1 VRWFFI
7 AILALGACTKIEDA
21 VSGAPQQ
28 LRSSDGSLE
37 ITVPGSWKVDK
48 LNDQAT
54 IQAANRMAE
63 LYVIV
68 LSEPKDDFA
77 DMTLQKYS
85 EATRSQQ
92 LKSMKSG
99 AEEGPTARTLNGL
112 PAIEYVLRGSVDGAN
127 VVMKHVAVDG
137 TKRFHQVL
145 VWTLKSKWDAEQ
157 ATLDAVVAS
166 LKETNGKP

>member
-7 AILALGACTKIEDA
+7 AILALCACTKIEDA

-28 LRSSDGSLE
+28 LRSADGSLE

-48 LNDQAT
+48 LNDQAA

-68 LSEPKDDFA
+68 LSESKEDFT

-92 LKSMKSG
+92 LKAMKSG
-99 AEEGPTARTLNGL
+99 AEEGPTARTLNGM
-112 PAIEYVLRGSVDGAN
+112 PAIEYVLRGSVDSAN
-127 VVMKHVAVDG
+127 VVMKHVAVEG
-137 TKRFHQVL
+137 TKRYHQVL
-145 VWTLKSKWDAEQ
+145 VWTLKSKWDSEQ
-157 ATLDAVVAS
+157 AALDAVVAS
-166 LKETNGKP
+166 LKETGGKQ